1 MKNAQTF
8 SNKVFELALL
18 SDYERIASSF
28 NRQLHSFYLKERNVF
43 RQFRTLRQARI
54 RLDMAVRTYEVAP
67 RQSAY
72 VVKLLKAEE
81 ELLGM
86 IVSGKQHPD
95 LYTEGESSLR
105 WSGNLSDLA
114 ELIYGL
120 HAASCINDGRCD
132 IKEIAEGF
140 ERLFNVRLP
149 HIYNRFIA
157 IRNRKNERA
166 VFLRKLYDTLTCK
179 LDELDR

>member
-1 MKNAQTF
+1 M
-8 SNKVFELALL
+8 
-18 SDYERIASSF
+18 
-28 NRQLHSFYLKERNVF
+28 
-43 RQFRTLRQARI
+43 
-54 RLDMAVRTYEVAP
+54 
-67 RQSAY
+67 
-72 VVKLLKAEE
+72 KLLKAEE

-120 HAASCINDGRCD
+120 HTASCVNDGRCD

-157 IRNRKNERA
+157 IRNCKNERA
-166 VFLRKLYDTLTCK
+166 VFLKKLYDMLTCK